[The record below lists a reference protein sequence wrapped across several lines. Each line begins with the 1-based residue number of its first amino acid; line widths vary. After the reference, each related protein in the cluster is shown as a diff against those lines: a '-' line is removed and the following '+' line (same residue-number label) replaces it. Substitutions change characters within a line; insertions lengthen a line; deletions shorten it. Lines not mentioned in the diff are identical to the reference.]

1 VGLDQACDQFL
12 IHLRV
17 ERNLSGNTLDGYS
30 RDLARFRRFCIGR
43 GLTEPKQ
50 LTTLAVAEYLS
61 HLADLG
67 LAPRSR
73 ARALSAVRGLFRFL
87 FAEHI
92 VDEDP
97 TETLDGPRGRRRLPD
112 VLGQK
117 EVLRLLA
124 APRCDQPRGSR
135 DAAMLETLYATGL
148 RVSELIALTLDDV
161 NLDGGYLRASGKGRK
176 QRLVPMGEVATAQLR
191 EYRDQHRRHF
201 VKQPSERALFLSNR
215 GKPMTRQAFWKLLR
229 RYAAAAGIDRHLS
242 PHTLRH
248 SFATHLLEGGADLR
262 AVQAMLGHVDISTT
276 QIYTHVSR
284 ARMFEVYRRYHPRA
298 T

>member
-124 APRCDQPRGSR
+124 APRRDQPRGSR